1 MSTTINGKKKVTE
14 PKVGPSFEG
23 ISFGASQLDLPKGLR
38 DQLSAFGYDVRFINS
53 HQLSSMGGYH
63 QNGWKPF
70 KTSDFLSEGKCVI
83 QLDPYLMGNSPDGTI
98 QKKEMILAI
107 RPKEMTAEHKKH
119 LAQKVARQSGDA
131 TKKAAAELRRISKE
145 HNLNVDITEGYDDN

>member
-1 MSTTINGKKKVTE
+1 MSTTINGKKKVSG
-14 PKVGPSFEG
+14 PKLGPSFDG
-23 ISFGASQLDLPKGLR
+23 ITFGASALDLPKGLKE
-38 DQLSAFGYDVRFINS
+38 QLSEFGYDVRFINGA
-53 HQLSSMGGYH
+53 QLSSMGGYH

-70 KTSDFLSEGKCVI
+70 KTSDFMSEGKCVI
-83 QLDPYLMGNSPDGTI
+83 QLDPYLLGSSPDGTV

-119 LAQKVARQSGDA
+119 LAAKVARQSGDG

-145 HNLNVDITEGYDDN
+145 HNLNVEITEGYDDN